1 MDMLFDKEQMTGV
14 TFCFFVDA
22 CQCGGFIECCR
33 RHARVFRG
41 NSIIVCTS
49 CRADQAIPRNKAPT
63 SGGKKSEAMTSQF
76 TRALMSVLDEGW
88 TNCKISDIEKK
99 LHLRFPIESEVQ
111 ISQPGPGCSLRIPDV
126 LRRPAM
132 FRWYE
137 FDKARFCSDYWDAAT
152 KTPFAMT
159 GKESF
164 MS

>member
-1 MDMLFDKEQMTGV
+1 
-14 TFCFFVDA
+14 
-22 CQCGGFIECCR
+22 
-33 RHARVFRG
+33 
-41 NSIIVCTS
+41 
-49 CRADQAIPRNKAPT
+49 
-63 SGGKKSEAMTSQF
+63 MTSQF

-164 MS
+164 MSWVGRRTREPTRLRSQLPGLCQPAGVRRQMLRRPAPPRSRPRSGSNGEMTRRLVIEP

>member
-1 MDMLFDKEQMTGV
+1 MPTIAKTAVSVLMLASAVVLSSAAEDTRG
-14 TFCFFVDA
+14 CFEEIASLSALLVA
-22 CQCGGFIECCR
+22 LTR
-33 RHARVFRG
+33 RFHEIRLLLLV
-41 NSIIVCTS
+41 
-49 CRADQAIPRNKAPT
+49 
-63 SGGKKSEAMTSQF
+63 GKKSEAMTSQF

-164 MS
+164 MP